1 MERKEVINIL
11 ESYFEGLFENDV
23 ESIPLDDD
31 VKYSGPMVTS
41 SLEGREKVYEFLSDV
56 AGAFVNVQYHTERD
70 IVDGNHVCSVLKL
83 RLSGGQ
89 ILEMCTVFEI
99 VNSKIKSIQSFY
111 DPRAM
116 TE

>member
-1 MERKEVINIL
+1 MERKEIINIL

-31 VKYSGPMVTS
+31 VKLSGPMVS
-41 SLEGREKVYEFLSDV
+41 SPLEGREKVHEFLSDV
-56 AGAFVNVQYHTERD
+56 AGAFVNVQYHIDRD
-70 IVDGNHVCSVLKL
+70 IVDGNHVCSVLKM

-89 ILEMCTVFEI
+89 IIEMCTIFEI
-99 VNSKIKSIQSFY
+99 AKGKIKSIQSFY

-116 TE
+116 LE